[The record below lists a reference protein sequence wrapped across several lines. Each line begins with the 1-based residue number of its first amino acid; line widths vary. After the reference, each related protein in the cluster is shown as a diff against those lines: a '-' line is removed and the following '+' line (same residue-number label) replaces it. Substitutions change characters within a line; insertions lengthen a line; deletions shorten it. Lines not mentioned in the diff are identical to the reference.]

1 MIKPNIL
8 FFTSTLGASSFFL
21 RVAATLILSINQ
33 LFAQSDTQ
41 AIKNLYD
48 RVLDFDDSKLDSFDY
63 YTFLIERRSKDLGF
77 DKGEILSTRL
87 KGIKAELSGEY
98 KSAIDF
104 YLRCLNLSRQSN
116 LSAYES
122 SALSDLGFIYT
133 NIKNPQKA
141 KEYYQL
147 AAELSIKRNEAAS
160 MMTNFTNLG
169 AICNQLGQPDSAL
182 FYLDKAWTMAL
193 RYPEY
198 GELTFLRNNIGNAW
212 FKKKEWDKALY
223 YFRLNQ
229 QENIARNDKDQ
240 LWYDVLNMGDV
251 FIELKQYDSARIFLA
266 NAMALAKQLGSK
278 RKEADVFSLYSKYY
292 ARIKNFESAFETL
305 QKWNQFDTSVVNQE
319 TRQTII
325 EMEERFHAREREQL
339 NKLLHTQIEAEKLR
353 TRQLL
358 IWILAIGGIAIVTTY
373 FFFLI
378 RKKNSIL
385 EENNAVIQEQNTK
398 LADLNAE
405 KNSLISIVSH
415 DLGTPFASIRMWNQ
429 LLEADRHELSV
440 DQQKAVE
447 RIKTSLDSGE
457 ALIRNILDVEKEEI
471 NERTIRLEPVN
482 ITGLIKTTV
491 EDHVAKAEKK
501 NIQIHYSQKQD
512 ALTIMTDKQLLKR
525 VFDNLLSNAIKFS
538 PSDRNIYIEVSDSKE
553 KLFVCFRD
561 EGPGIPEGE
570 LKTLFSKYGKTSIRP
585 TAGEPSTGLGL
596 SIVKRIMQELNGEV
610 NCESEEGNGSTFTV
624 SLKR

>member
-8 FFTSTLGASSFFL
+8 FFSWTVSARTFL
-21 RVAATLILSINQ
+21 FRAAVTFLFSINH
-33 LFAQSDTQ
+33 LFGQSDTQ

-87 KGIKAELSGEY
+87 KGIKAELSGDY

-160 MMTNFTNLG
+160 MITNFTNLG
-169 AICNQLGQPDSAL
+169 AICNQLDQTDSAIY
-182 FYLDKAWTMAL
+182 YLNKAWAMADL
-193 RYPEY
+193 FPEY

-212 FKKKEWDKALY
+212 FKKKEWEKALY
-223 YFRLNQ
+223 YFRMNQ

-251 FIELKQYDSARIFLA
+251 FIELKKYDSARVFLA
-266 NAMALAKQLGSK
+266 NAMELAKQLGSK

-292 ARIKNFESAFETL
+292 SRIKNFESAYEAL

-325 EMEERFHAREREQL
+325 EMEERFHAREREQQ

-358 IWILAIGGIAIVTTY
+358 IWILAIGGIAIITTY
-373 FFFLI
+373 FFLLI

-385 EENNAVIQEQNTK
+385 EENNAVIQLQNTK
-398 LADLNAE
+398 LANLNAE

-447 RIKTSLDSGE
+447 RIKSSLDSGE

-471 NERTIRLEPVN
+471 NERTILLEPVN
-482 ITGLIKTTV
+482 IQGLIKSTI
-491 EDHVAKAEKK
+491 EDHAAKAEKK
-501 NIQIHYSQKQD
+501 NIHLRYSAERD
-512 ALTIMTDKQLLKR
+512 AFTIMTDKQLLKR

-538 PSDRNIYIEVSDSKE
+538 PSDRNIYIESSESMEKVFVS
-553 KLFVCFRD
+553 FRD
-561 EGPGIPEGE
+561 EGPGIPQVE

-596 SIVKRIMQELNGEV
+596 SIVKRIMQELDGEV
-610 NCESEEGNGSTFTV
+610 NCESKEGKGSTFTV
-624 SLKR
+624 SFKR

>member
-1 MIKPNIL
+1 MIKQSIL
-8 FFTSTLGASSFFL
+8 FFPCTIGARAFFL
-21 RVAATLILSINQ
+21 RAVVAFLFSINQ
-33 LFAQSDTQ
+33 LLAQSDTQ

-87 KGIKAELSGEY
+87 KGIKAELSGDY
-98 KSAIDF
+98 KSAINF
-104 YLRCLNLSRQSN
+104 YLRCLDLSRQSN

-160 MMTNFTNLG
+160 MITNFTNLG
-169 AICNQLGQPDSAL
+169 AICNQLDQEDSAL
-182 FYLDKAWTMAL
+182 YYLDKAWAMAVL
-193 RYPEY
+193 FPEY

-212 FKKKEWDKALY
+212 FKKKEWEKALY
-223 YFRLNQ
+223 YFRMNQ

-251 FIELKQYDSARIFLA
+251 FIELKKYDTARIFLA
-266 NAMALAKQLGSK
+266 NAMELAKQLGSK

-292 ARIKNFESAFETL
+292 SRIKNFESAYEAL

-325 EMEERFHAREREQL
+325 EMEERFHAREREQQ
-339 NKLLHTQIEAEKLR
+339 NKLLQTQIEAEKLR
-353 TRQLL
+353 SRQLL
-358 IWILAIGGIAIVTTY
+358 IWILAIGGIAIITSY

-378 RKKNSIL
+378 RKKNNIL
-385 EENNAVIQEQNTK
+385 EENNSVIQQQNTK
-398 LADLNAE
+398 LANLNAE

-429 LLEADRHELSV
+429 LLEADLHELSL
-440 DQQKAVE
+440 DQQKAVA

-471 NERTIRLEPVN
+471 NERTIHLEPV
-482 ITGLIKTTV
+482 IIPDLIKSTI
-491 EDHVAKAEKK
+491 EDHKAKAEKK
-501 NIQIHYSQKQD
+501 NIRIHYSPEQD

-538 PSDRNIYIEVSDSKE
+538 PSGRNIYIESSESKE
-553 KLFVCFRD
+553 TVIVCFRD
-561 EGPGIPEGE
+561 EGPGIPEVE

-610 NCESEEGNGSTFTV
+610 SCTSDEGNGSAFTV

>member
-1 MIKPNIL
+1 MINQNIL
-8 FFTSTLGASSFFL
+8 FLRCAIGARSFFL
-21 RVAATLILSINQ
+21 RAVMTFLFPINL

-48 RVLDFDDSKLDSFDY
+48 RVLDFDDSKLDSFDH
-63 YTFLIERRSKDLGF
+63 YTHLIEKRSKELGF
-77 DKGEILSTRL
+77 DKGEILSVRL
-87 KGIKAELSGEY
+87 KGIKAELSGDY
-98 KSAIDF
+98 KSAINY
-104 YLRCLNLSRQSN
+104 YLRCLDLSRQSN
-116 LSAYES
+116 LSAYET

-160 MMTNFTNLG
+160 IITNFTNLG
-169 AICNQLGQPDSAL
+169 AICNQLDQEDSAL
-182 FYLDKAWTMAL
+182 YYLNKASAMAVL
-193 RYPEY
+193 FPEY
-198 GELTFLRNNIGNAW
+198 GDLTFLRNNIGNAW
-212 FKKKEWDKALY
+212 FKKKEWEKALY
-223 YFRLNQ
+223 YFRMNL
-229 QENIARNDKDQ
+229 QENTARNDKDQ

-251 FIELKQYDSARIFLA
+251 FIELKKYDSARIFLA
-266 NAMALAKQLGSK
+266 NAMELAKELGSK

-292 ARIKNFESAFETL
+292 SRIKNFEAAFEAL
-305 QKWNQFDTSVVNQE
+305 QQWNKFDTSVVNQE

-325 EMEERFHAREREQL
+325 EMEERFHAREREQQ
-339 NKLLHTQIEAEKLR
+339 NKLLLTQIEAEKLR

-358 IWILAIGGIAIVTTY
+358 IWILAIGGIAVLTTY

-385 EENNAVIQEQNTK
+385 EQNNSLIQQQNTK
-398 LADLNAE
+398 LANLNAE

-429 LLEADRHELSV
+429 LLEADRHALSL

-471 NERTIRLEPVN
+471 NERTIHLEPVN
-482 ITGLIKTTV
+482 IPELIKATI
-491 EDHVAKAEKK
+491 EDHAAKAEKK
-501 NIQIHYSQKQD
+501 KIAIHYLQEHDVLS
-512 ALTIMTDKQLLKR
+512 IITDKQLLKR

-538 PSDRNIYIEVSDSKE
+538 PSGRNIYIEFSGTNE
-553 KLFVCFRD
+553 KAIVCFRD
-561 EGPGIPEGE
+561 EGPGIPEVE

-596 SIVKRIMQELNGEV
+596 SIVKRIMQELNGEI
-610 NCESEEGNGSTFTV
+610 NCDSEEGKGSSFTV